1 MIFTKNMRT
10 KKTNRSNYL
19 NSVFSKEDKILKNI
33 REYAEKQSVDYMQIS
48 AYEGGILQFLCKAL
62 NVKKA
67 VEIGTLYGYSS
78 LIIARALPSNGRLF
92 TLDQDKNKQEQSQQ
106 LIKEDKH
113 SHKIEFISGLANK
126 SLKNLE
132 SKAPFDMVFIDADK
146 TSYLDYLKWSYKN
159 LKSGGLII
167 ADNTFLF
174 GAIYNESKKE
184 VNQKALTIMKQFN
197 KEISQSGLYT
207 STLIPTAEGLTV
219 GIKK

>member
-113 SHKIEFISGLANK
+113 SHKIEFISGIANK